1 MMEELENFEALGLKA
16 EIVKAITEKGYETP
30 TPVQREAIKHIIN
43 SDQDLVALAQTGTGK
58 TAAFSLPILH
68 RLDTSVKKPQVL
80 VLSPT
85 RELGIQIAKNIEG
98 YTKHLPKV
106 NSVAVYGGASIEG
119 QIRTI
124 KRGVHVVV
132 GTPGRTLDL
141 IRRKQLDFSNI
152 QWLVLDEADEML
164 SMGFSDDLDAILEGT
179 PKDKQTLLFSATM
192 PPEISRIAKKYMSD
206 YAEITIG
213 SKNIGAKNVEHHY
226 YQVRAKDRYAAL
238 KRIVDFHP
246 DVYGIIFCRTRQ
258 ETKDIADSLSQ
269 EGYNADAIHG
279 DVSQAQ
285 REFVMRRFRKKQIQL
300 LVATDVA
307 ARGVDVNDLTHV
319 INYNLPDD
327 PEVYVHRSG
336 RTGRAGKDG
345 TSITIIHGREQGKLR
360 AVQKMV
366 SKEFT
371 KKLVPSGEEI
381 CKTQLLHFIG
391 KMKEVEVK
399 EDEISDF
406 LPAIYEKLEDLS
418 KEEIIK
424 GFVSLEFNRF
434 LKYYE
439 NAEDLNAAASNSRDK
454 RDRDRDDR
462 GGRKSRRDNSN
473 FSRFH
478 LDIGQKH
485 GATPKDIITLI
496 NKAFKNERVDIGQ
509 IDIMKSFSFFEVE
522 NDFAGEVPDAFNG
535 IRFKK
540 FDVSAEAAKPRPKRR
555 DGKAF
560 GSGKSKSK
568 RGGNYRFDS
577 KMSSGDSKKRKKK
590 GGKKRKPF

>member
-1 MMEELENFEALGLKA
+1 MNEELENFEALGLKA

-80 VLSPT
+80 ILSPT

-179 PKDKQTLLFSATM
+179 PEDKQTLLFSATM

-206 YAEITIG
+206 YSEITIG
-213 SKNIGAKNVEHHY
+213 SKNTGAKNVEHHY
-226 YQVRAKDRYAAL
+226 YQVRARDRYAAL

-246 DVYGIIFCRTRQ
+246 DIYGIIFCRTRQ

-285 REFVMRRFRKKQIQL
+285 REFVMNRFRKKQLQL

-336 RTGRAGKDG
+336 RTGRAGKEG

-366 SKEFT
+366 SKNFT
-371 KKLVPSGEEI
+371 KQLVPSGEAI

-391 KMKEVEVK
+391 KTKKVEVK

-424 GFVSLEFNRF
+424 QFVSLEFNRF

-439 NAEDLNAAASNSRDK
+439 NAADLNVTSNSRD
-454 RDRDRDDR
+454 RGDRNDR
-462 GGRKSRRDNSN
+462 GDRRSRRDNAN

-496 NKAFKNERVDIGQ
+496 NKAFKNERVNVGQ

-522 NDFAGEVPDAFNG
+522 NDVADDVADAFNG
-535 IRFKK
+535 LRFKK
-540 FDVSAEAAKPRPKRR
+540 FDVNAEAAKPRPKRR
-555 DGKAF
+555 DGRGDRSYK
-560 GSGKSKSK
+560 GK
-568 RGGNYRFDS
+568 RGGSNHRFDN
-577 KMSSGDSKKRKKK
+577 KMSSGDSRKRKKK

>member
-1 MMEELENFEALGLKA
+1 MIEEIENFEALGLKA
-16 EIVKAITEKGYETP
+16 AIVKAITEKGYEKP

-43 SDQDLVALAQTGTGK
+43 NNQDLVALAQTGTGK

-80 VLSPT
+80 ILSPT

-98 YTKHLPKV
+98 YTQYLPKV

-119 QIRTI
+119 QIREI

-179 PKDKQTLLFSATM
+179 PREKQTLLFSATM
-192 PPEISRIAKKYMSD
+192 PPEINRIAQKYMSD

-213 SKNIGAKNVEHHY
+213 SKNTGAKNVEHHY
-226 YQVRAKDRYAAL
+226 YQVRARDRYAAL

-246 DVYGIIFCRTRQ
+246 NVYGIIFCRTRQ

-285 REFVMRRFRKKQIQL
+285 REFVMRRFRKKQLQL

-360 AVQKMV
+360 DVQRMV
-366 SKEFT
+366 KKEFT
-371 KKLVPSGEEI
+371 KKLIPSGEEI
-381 CKTQLLHFIG
+381 CKTQLLHFIE

-406 LPAIYEKLEDLS
+406 LPSIYEKLEHLS

-439 NAEDLNAAASNSRDK
+439 NAEDLNVAASNNKDSRED
-454 RDRDRDDR
+454 
-462 GGRKSRRDNSN
+462 RKSRRSSAA

-478 LDIGQKH
+478 LDIGQRH
-485 GATPKDIITLI
+485 GATPKDIISLI

-509 IDIMKSFSFFEVE
+509 IDIMKSFSFFEVDNE
-522 NDFAGEVPDAFNG
+522 FANDVTDAFSG
-535 IRFKK
+535 MRFKK
-540 FDVSAEAAKPRPKRR
+540 FDVSVEEAKPRPKRGSDR
-555 DGKAF
+555 GSKNGKA
-560 GSGKSKSK
+560 KSKQ
-568 RGGNYRFDS
+568 GGKYRFDNS
-577 KMSSGDSKKRKKK
+577 KMTDGGSNRKKK
-590 GGKKRKPF
+590 NRKKRKPF

>member
-1 MMEELENFEALGLKA
+1 MIEELENFEALGLKA
-16 EIVKAITEKGYETP
+16 AIVKAITEKGYEKP
-30 TPVQREAIKHIIN
+30 TPVQSEAIKHIIN
-43 SDQDLVALAQTGTGK
+43 NDQDLVALAQTGTGK
-58 TAAFSLPILH
+58 TAAFSLPIIH

-80 VLSPT
+80 ILSPT

-98 YTKHLPKV
+98 YTKYLPNV

-119 QIRTI
+119 QIREI
-124 KRGVHVVV
+124 KRGVHIVV

-164 SMGFSDDLDAILEGT
+164 SMGFSDDLDAILAGT
-179 PKDKQTLLFSATM
+179 PKEKQTLLFSATM
-192 PPEISRIAKKYMSD
+192 PPEINRIVKKYMSD
-206 YAEITIG
+206 YTEITIG
-213 SKNIGAKNVEHHY
+213 SKNTGAKNVEHHY
-226 YQVRAKDRYAAL
+226 YQVRARDRYAAL

-285 REFVMRRFRKKQIQL
+285 REFVMQRFRKKQLQL

-336 RTGRAGKDG
+336 RTGRAGKEG
-345 TSITIIHGREQGKLR
+345 VSITIIHGREQGKLR
-360 AVQKMV
+360 EVQRMTNR
-366 SKEFT
+366 EFT
-371 KKLVPSGEEI
+371 KKMIPSGDEI
-381 CKTQLLHFIG
+381 CKTQLLHFIS

-399 EDEISDF
+399 EEEISDF
-406 LPAIYEKLEDLS
+406 LPSIYEKLENLS

-439 NAEDLNAAASNSRDK
+439 NAADLNDTASNSK
-454 RDRDRDDR
+454 DRGSRDDK
-462 GGRKSRRDNSN
+462 KSRRASSA

-485 GATPKDIITLI
+485 GATPKDIISLI

-509 IDIMKSFSFFEVE
+509 IDIMKSFSFFEVDNE
-522 NDFAGEVPDAFNG
+522 FAGDVADAFNG

-540 FDVSAEAAKPRPKRR
+540 FDVNAEEAKPRTKSKSNR
-555 DGKAF
+555 GAF
-560 GSGKSKSK
+560 KDTKSKSK
-568 RGGNYRFDS
+568 QGSNRFENS
-577 KMSSGDSKKRKKK
+577 KMTGGDSNRRKKK

>member
-1 MMEELENFEALGLKA
+1 MNEELENFEALGLKA

-30 TPVQREAIKHIIN
+30 TPVQKEAIKHIIN

-80 VLSPT
+80 ILSPT

-124 KRGVHVVV
+124 KRGVHIVV

-179 PKDKQTLLFSATM
+179 PEDKQTLLFSATM

-206 YAEITIG
+206 YAEITVG
-213 SKNIGAKNVEHHY
+213 SKNTGAKNVEHHY
-226 YQVRAKDRYAAL
+226 YQVRARDRYDAL
-238 KRIVDFHP
+238 KRIVDSNP

-285 REFVMRRFRKKQIQL
+285 REFVMNRFRKKQLQL

-336 RTGRAGKDG
+336 RTGRAGKEG
-345 TSITIIHGREQGKLR
+345 ISITIIHGREQGKLR
-360 AVQKMV
+360 AVEKMV
-366 SKEFT
+366 SKKFE
-371 KKLVPSGEEI
+371 KQLIPSGEEI

-399 EDEISDF
+399 EEEISEF
-406 LPAIYEKLEDLS
+406 LPDIYAKLEDLS

-439 NAEDLNAAASNSRDK
+439 NAKDLNAAASNSRDK
-454 RDRDRDDR
+454 GDR
-462 GGRKSRRDNSN
+462 GDRKDRKGRRDNSN

-522 NDFAGEVPDAFNG
+522 NDFAGDVAEAFNG
-535 IRFKK
+535 VKFKK
-540 FDVSAEAAKPRPKRR
+540 FDVNAEAAKPRPKRR
-555 DGKAF
+555 DGKSF
-560 GSGKSKSK
+560 GSGRSKER
-568 RGGNYRFDS
+568 RGGGNSRFDN
-577 KMSSGDSKKRKKK
+577 KMSSGDSRKRKKK

>member
-1 MMEELENFEALGLKA
+1 MNEELENFEALGLKP
-16 EIVKAITEKGYETP
+16 EIVKAITEKGYENP
-30 TPVQREAIKHIIN
+30 TPVQSQAIKHIIN

-68 RLDTSVKKPQVL
+68 RLDTSLTKPQVL
-80 VLSPT
+80 ILSPT

-106 NSVAVYGGASIEG
+106 NSVAVYGGASIDG

-124 KRGVHVVV
+124 RRGVHVVV

-141 IRRKQLDFSNI
+141 IRRKKLDFSNI
-152 QWLVLDEADEML
+152 KWLVLDEADEML

-179 PKDKQTLLFSATM
+179 PEDKQTLLFSATM

-206 YAEITIG
+206 YSEITVG
-213 SKNIGAKNVEHHY
+213 SKNTGAKNVEHHY
-226 YQVRAKDRYAAL
+226 YQVRARDRYAAL
-238 KRIVDFHP
+238 KRLVDFNP
-246 DVYGIIFCRTRQ
+246 NIYGIIFCRTRQ

-285 REFVMRRFRKKQIQL
+285 REFVMNRFRKKQLQL

-336 RTGRAGKDG
+336 RTGRAGKEG
-345 TSITIIHGREQGKLR
+345 ISITIIHGREQGKLR

-371 KKLVPSGEEI
+371 KQLIPSGEAI
-381 CKTQLLHFIG
+381 CQKQLLSFIG

-399 EDEISDF
+399 ENEMSDF
-406 LPAIYEKLEDLS
+406 LPEIYATLEDLS

-424 GFVSLEFNRF
+424 RFVSLEFNRF

-439 NAEDLNAAASNSRDK
+439 NASDLNVSASSS
-454 RDRDRDDR
+454 RDRDRGD
-462 GGRKSRRDNSN
+462 RRDRRSRSN

-496 NKAFKNERVDIGQ
+496 NKAFRNERVDIGQ

-522 NDFAGEVPDAFNG
+522 NDFADAVAEAFNG
-535 IRFKK
+535 MRFKK
-540 FDVSAEAAKPRPKRR
+540 FDVSAEAAKPRPKRQ
-555 DGKAF
+555 DGRR
-560 GSGKSKSK
+560 GDRND
-568 RGGNYRFDS
+568 RGGKGKRSGGSYRFDN
-577 KMSSGDSKKRKKK
+577 KMSSGDSRKRKKK